1 MSRSP
6 QKEAAPSYEQLP
18 VQIHVKI
25 YPAKKKGGPLAFAS
39 VNLNG
44 ALQGA
49 GIKILDS
56 RTVPLFPCPAERL
69 VRNTWITVSL
79 HLRLQAYI

>member
-25 YPAKKKGGPLAFAS
+25 YPANIWSQSF
-39 VNLNG
+39 
-44 ALQGA
+44 
-49 GIKILDS
+49 I
-56 RTVPLFPCPAERL
+56 
-69 VRNTWITVSL
+69 
-79 HLRLQAYI
+79 AYIRNCN

>member
-44 ALQGA
+44 CFAVQ

-56 RTVPLFPCPAERL
+56 KNGPFVSMPSRKVGTKLLFP
-69 VRNTWITVSL
+69 L